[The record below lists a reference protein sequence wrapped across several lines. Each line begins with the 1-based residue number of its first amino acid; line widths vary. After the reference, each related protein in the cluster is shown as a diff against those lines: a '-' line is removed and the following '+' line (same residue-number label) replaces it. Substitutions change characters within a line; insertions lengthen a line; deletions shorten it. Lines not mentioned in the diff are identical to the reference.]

1 MGGALKFTEKPVAF
15 DCRGER
21 LHGILSVPAS
31 VAELGVVIVIGG
43 PQYRAG
49 SHRQFVLLARALAN
63 SGIAVLRFDVRGM
76 GDSTGDLHTFED
88 ITDDIGAAIDVL
100 TAGEPGLKSVTLLGL
115 CDAASAALLYVEARA
130 ADTRVRGLVLMNP
143 WVRSA
148 QTLAETH
155 VKHYYVDRLRQ
166 PEFWRKMLKGGV
178 TWKAIPEFLKS
189 LSLAL
194 RSNKAEAGTN
204 RRGFQARMADAMATT
219 HASIWLV
226 LSGQDYTAKEFIRTM
241 NGDPQ
246 WHAARV
252 RSDVH
257 RLDLKD
263 ADHTFSS
270 GRQMGL
276 LEQWLADELNR
287 PRP

>member
-31 VAELGVVIVIGG
+31 VAGLGVVIVIGG

-76 GDSTGDLHTFED
+76 GDSTGDLHTFEY
-88 ITDDIGAAIDVL
+88 ITDDIGAAIDAL
-100 TAGEPGLKSVTLLGL
+100 TSNEPGLKSVTLLGL
-115 CDAASAALLYVEARA
+115 CDAASAALLYVDARP
-130 ADTRVRGLVLMNP
+130 ADTRVKGLVLMNP

-194 RSNKAEAGTN
+194 RSNKAEAGTKQ
-204 RRGFQARMADAMATT
+204 RGFQARMADAMATT

-226 LSGQDYTAKEFIRTM
+226 LSGQDYTAKEFIGTWE
-241 NGDPQ
+241 GDPS
-246 WHAARV
+246 WRAAHA
-252 RSDVH
+252 RSGIR
-257 RLDLKD
+257 RLDLD
-263 ADHTFSS
+263 AADHTFSS
-270 GRQMGL
+270 TAQRVR
-276 LEQWLADELNR
+276 LEQWLIEELTG
-287 PRP
+287 P